1 MTDSGNDFVE
11 EILRKEKLLD
21 DSSVLKSNS
30 QETLNQN
37 KDNNFV
43 DEPSLDVTRK
53 VSFQL
58 SFEEKNL
65 DARPPLGCFFY
76 DEQQQFDWRTIG
88 SAYQYIKNNNQ
99 DRYQK

>member
-1 MTDSGNDFVE
+1 MNLSNQ
-11 EILRKEKLLD
+11 IIKEKLLD

-65 DARPPLGCFFY
+65 D
-76 DEQQQFDWRTIG
+76 
-88 SAYQYIKNNNQ
+88 KNTKSIISIFLSSSLYKKDASGTNISIA
-99 DRYQK
+99 KIVLECI